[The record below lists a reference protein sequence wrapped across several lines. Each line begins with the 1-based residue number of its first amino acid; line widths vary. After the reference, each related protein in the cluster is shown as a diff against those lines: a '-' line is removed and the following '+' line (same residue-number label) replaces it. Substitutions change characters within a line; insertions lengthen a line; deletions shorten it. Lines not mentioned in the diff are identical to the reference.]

1 MSRIVI
7 RNKLIIGF
15 FCLLCLASCSTES
28 PYEYLVRGETMGT
41 TYNVKMV
48 FDKPKSSDEL
58 NSYQV
63 AVEKSLDRVD
73 RLMSTYRADSE
84 VSMLNITP
92 AGQPLSISTQ
102 TYDVLNAS
110 KNISRL
116 TDGFFD
122 ITVAPLVD
130 LWGFGPQYKQDTVPD
145 REDILIAK
153 SFVNWQAI
161 KLSDGQ
167 AVKTQN
173 VRVDLSAIAK
183 GYAVDQVALSLKHL
197 NVVNFLVEVGGEISV
212 YGVNQH
218 KNAWVLG
225 IEQPN
230 ISGRKAYTTIS
241 LKNNSL
247 ATSGDYRN
255 FYEKD
260 GERYSHTIDPTTGYP
275 VTHRLASVS
284 VIAGSCMESDALATA
299 LMVMGEEK
307 GYQFA
312 LKEKINAYFIYR
324 ENELFKTIYTPG
336 FEPYLN

>member
-1 MSRIVI
+1 
-7 RNKLIIGF
+7 
-15 FCLLCLASCSTES
+15 
-28 PYEYLVRGETMGT
+28 MGT

-48 FDKPKSSDEL
+48 FDKPKSSDQL
-58 NSYQV
+58 NIYQV

-84 VSMLNITP
+84 VSILNNTP
-92 AGQPLSISTQ
+92 EGQSLSVSTQ
-102 TYDVLNAS
+102 TYYVLDAAQ
-110 KNISRL
+110 NISRL
-116 TDGFFD
+116 TGGAFD
-122 ITVAPLVD
+122 ITVGPLVD
-130 LWGFGPQYKQDTVPD
+130 LWGFGSQYKQDMVPS
-145 REDILIAK
+145 REDILGAK
-153 SFVNWQAI
+153 SLLNWQAI
-161 KLSDGQ
+161 KLNEGQ
-167 AVKTQN
+167 AVKVQN

-183 GYAVDQVALSLKHL
+183 GYAVDQVASTLKGLSVEH
-197 NVVNFLVEVGGEISV
+197 FLIEVGGEISV
-212 YGVNQH
+212 FGLNKH

-260 GERYSHTIDPTTGYP
+260 GERYSHTIDPKTGYP

-284 VIAGSCMESDALATA
+284 VIASSCMESDALATA

-307 GYQFA
+307 GFQFA
-312 LKEKINAYFIYR
+312 LKENINAYFIYR